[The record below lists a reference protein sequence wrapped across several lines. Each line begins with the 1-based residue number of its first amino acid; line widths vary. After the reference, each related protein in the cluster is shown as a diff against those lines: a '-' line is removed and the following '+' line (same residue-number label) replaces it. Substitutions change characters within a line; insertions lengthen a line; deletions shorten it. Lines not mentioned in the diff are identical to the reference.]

1 MKTTHLTLSTFTS
14 RLLAFISLSC
24 IMMTCFALDSTAQE
38 KMDVV
43 HLKDSSRIYGRIM
56 KQVPNESV
64 TIKAISGLVEVYSM
78 DRIEKIESMEVEPSI
93 RDYRKSSYTEL
104 GINLGTP
111 AGVNLALGY
120 WFGEFGLRASGMV
133 LGFVQGFQGNVGF
146 KLSDNANRSHVL
158 ALIFGKSSIE
168 DKKVYLFG
176 PDEVVYRTWSY
187 FGLVYE
193 LNWHGFFLEAG
204 FTAGSGDFRSPQVA
218 AQLGYMYRFLP

>member
-1 MKTTHLTLSTFTS
+1 MKTTKLTS
-14 RLLAFISLSC
+14 RFVALLSFSTIMLIC
-24 IMMTCFALDSTAQE
+24 IVFKSTAQE
-38 KMDVV
+38 RIDVV
-43 HLKDSSRIYGRIM
+43 HLKDSSRVYGRIT

-64 TIKAISGLVEVYSM
+64 TIKTRSGLVEVYSM
-78 DRIEKIESMEVEPSI
+78 DRIEKTESMEVEPSI

-133 LGFVQGFQGNVGF
+133 LGSIQGFQGNAGI

-158 ALIFGKSSIE
+158 ALIFGQSRLE
-168 DKKVYLFG
+168 EKKVYLFG

-187 FGLVYE
+187 FGLAYE
-193 LNWHGFFLEAG
+193 LNWHGFFVEAG
-204 FTAGSGDFRSPQVA
+204 LTAGSGDFSSPQVA
-218 AQLGYMYRFLP
+218 AQIGYMYRFLP